1 MQLVARAEASRSTTE
16 MLLDPFLNGLLH
28 KFFLE
33 KWRSFGRRL
42 HYARTSLDAL
52 ILFLLLHLAFGLK
65 ESPRNCNVRPVSTP
79 GCMRP
84 SAPPPHPF
92 WTSALSAHCT
102 DQSSKPSADA
112 SRCARGLPSLLAQMA
127 ARLRPLSSSSSLCSL
142 RLR

>member
-79 GCMRP
+79 AAC
-84 SAPPPHPF
+84 APPHPLRTPSGPLLF
-92 WTSALSAHCT
+92 PLIAPTSQASHLLMRVAVR
-102 DQSSKPSADA
+102 AA
-112 SRCARGLPSLLAQMA
+112 SRLCWPRWRRDCGPSLPH
-127 ARLRPLSSSSSLCSL
+127 PLCV
-142 RLR
+142 R